1 MKHWTWQNFKSVL
14 IKKLDVTKPNSHFAA
29 HLTSLNEEGK
39 LTWFGILS
47 HHHLF
52 GKKCNFVIT
61 NNTDFNDFANAVH
74 MNPAN
79 QCTIKILMQ
88 DPRVEAKWRE
98 LEKAETKNLALTY
111 GTEDQREKLEREK
124 TRLAQNPKAN
134 VTGVVRNEKVQEITN
149 HILSKYSYTAKTMRI
164 RDPND
169 RLRSIRITHK
179 NLWIWSR
186 ALLHEAPGVDLDNP
200 PDDPEE
206 FVSDAVCVW
215 TKKEDEETRL
225 AARAK
230 AHPDTE
236 KPGNAKSSNRT
247 PKSKSSNPKTPKSS
261 EQKYT
266 LARRLPNGRIM
277 PPRLIPQNG
286 GASKDTFTSTDHIS
300 HSKADNTSRPKSD
313 WSPSPNESLD
323 MEHGDRQSSDG
334 ADSSSDKEDDL
345 PSLPIPWESPSSVLE
360 AHQDI
365 PSGESSSNIEVPK
378 PILEVHRS
386 PARKVA
392 RSPAGREVNRDFH
405 RLDFANS
412 SRQPSVSPTCKIPSS
427 RVSSSIAAEAQPK
440 APLTKDGCEMTWDE
454 FLTRSSFAKDNIIVR
469 ALLSLNYIPHW
480 DYFCTTSPSVLISEL
495 TGMRYP
501 FPHAM
506 AQRLVEGARVLEF
519 THVQHGY
526 SYSFEV

>member
-1 MKHWTWQNFKSVL
+1 MKHWTWQNFKSAL
-14 IKKLDVTKPNSHFAA
+14 IEKLNGTKPNSHFAA
-29 HLTSLNEEGK
+29 HLTSLIEEGK

-47 HHHLF
+47 HHCLF

-61 NNTDFNDFANAVH
+61 NNADFNDFADAVH

-111 GTEDQREKLEREK
+111 GTEEQCKKLEREK
-124 TRLAQNPKAN
+124 TCLAQNAN
-134 VTGVVRNEKVQEITN
+134 VTGVVRNEKFQEITD
-149 HILSKYSYTAKTMRI
+149 HILSKYSCTAETMRI

-200 PDDPEE
+200 PDDP
-206 FVSDAVCVW
+206 
-215 TKKEDEETRL
+215 
-225 AARAK
+225 
-230 AHPDTE
+230 
-236 KPGNAKSSNRT
+236 NRT

-261 EQKYT
+261 EQ
-266 LARRLPNGRIM
+266 N
-277 PPRLIPQNG
+277 
-286 GASKDTFTSTDHIS
+286 KDTFTSTDHIS

-313 WSPSPNESLD
+313 RSPSPNESLD

-334 ADSSSDKEDDL
+334 ADSSSNKEDDL
-345 PSLPIPWESPSSVLE
+345 PSLPIPWESPASVLE

-365 PSGESSSNIEVPK
+365 PSGESSSDIEVPK
-378 PILEVHRS
+378 PILDVHRS

-392 RSPAGREVNRDFH
+392 RSPAGREVNPDFR

-412 SRQPSVSPTCKIPSS
+412 SRQPLVSPTCKIPSS
-427 RVSSSIAAEAQPK
+427 R
-440 APLTKDGCEMTWDE
+440 DGREMTWDE
-454 FLTRSSFAKDNIIVR
+454 FLTRSSFAKHDIIVR